1 VRLARVCRG
10 LAFAI
15 VVLAILDP
23 AFTMSVRS
31 DAVVAVVAGDPGR
44 DGELARRTAE
54 LLDPSFT
61 VVRGDFGGAAG
72 TVLIGSAVPPDA
84 GSLAPPVFVVTP
96 RPPEPP
102 LRIASVVGAGTTS
115 LDATSTFEVS
125 LDLAA
130 SRADTLE
137 VALLAEGVPLDRTRL
152 PVEAGP
158 GRVTA
163 RLSFTPSVAG
173 PAPLELRA
181 RLTRSGAEAVRPLL
195 VAVEV
200 EPVDILFF
208 DPRPSWMSTF
218 VRRTLEQDGRVRVTS
233 RTITSP
239 GIGTTFGE
247 APPGI
252 TGPGALSPFR
262 VVLVGAPELLSEA
275 EVGALEGF
283 LRRRGGTV
291 VLLLDR
297 PAGGPFERL
306 AGVEA
311 WSGTGDDDS
320 AELELSPL
328 VPGERDEGRLIASQ
342 LLWPDALPPRAR
354 TLVSHRGVEGTPERP
369 VIWQTP
375 VGAGRLLVSGVLDG
389 WRFRDPE
396 QHAFDPFWTGLV
408 GAAAAAVPPAVGLA
422 LRQDAGPGPG
432 AAGQVIR
439 AGEPASVRV
448 VLLEQSLSGAL
459 EVSGVGAGAFEAGAF
474 GASALGAGD
483 TVRATATARIEGT
496 GEFAGSSRALRL
508 WPSGPP
514 GHFEASLP
522 PNLEAGLYRIQI
534 DTGDDSGDAS
544 GAMVVRVAEM
554 EVSPAPTSW
563 SGHDELVQAWAGS
576 RGGEAV
582 PEARLGQLPG
592 RIAASLGGERRRERR
607 HPFRSPWWILPLALL
622 LGWEWW
628 WRRAR
633 GMP

>member
-15 VVLAILDP
+15 VLLAIIDP

-44 DGELARRTAE
+44 DGELTRRTAE

-61 VVRGDFGGAAG
+61 VVRGEFGGAAG

-84 GSLAPPVFVVTP
+84 GALAAPVFVVMP

-102 LRIASVVGAGTTS
+102 LRIAGVGGAGTTS

-137 VALLAEGVPLDRTRL
+137 VALLADGVPLDRTLL

-173 PAPLELRA
+173 PAPLEVRA

-195 VAVEV
+195 VAVEE

-218 VRRTLEQDGRVRVTS
+218 VRRTLEQDARLRVTS
-233 RTITSP
+233 RTMTSP

-252 TGPGALSPFR
+252 TAAGALSPFR
-262 VVLVGAPELLSEA
+262 VVLVGAPELLSQA
-275 EVGALEGF
+275 EVSALEGF

-306 AGVEA
+306 AGVED
-311 WSGTGDDDS
+311 WSGTGADES

-328 VPGERDEGRLIASQ
+328 VFGERDEGRLIASQ

-354 TLVSHRGVEGTPERP
+354 TLVSHRGAEGTPERP

-389 WRFRDPE
+389 WRFRDPDE
-396 QHAFDPFWTGLV
+396 HAFDPFWTGLV

-422 LRQDAGPGPG
+422 LRQGAGPGPG

-439 AGEPASVRV
+439 MGEAATVRV
-448 VLLEQSLSGAL
+448 VLLEQSLSGA
-459 EVSGVGAGAFEAGAF
+459 SGAG
-474 GASALGAGD
+474 ALGAGD

-496 GEFAGSSRALRL
+496 GERAGSSRPLRL

-514 GHFEASLP
+514 GHLEAALP
-522 PNLEAGLYRIQI
+522 SDLEAGLYRIQV
-534 DTGDDSGDAS
+534 DAGDHSGS
-544 GAMVVRVAEM
+544 MVIRVAEM
-554 EVSPAPTSW
+554 EASPAPNAA
-563 SGHDELVQAWAGS
+563 SGHGELVQAWAGS

-582 PEARLGQLPG
+582 PEARVGDLPG
-592 RIAASLGGERRRERR
+592 RLAEALGAERRRERR
-607 HPFRSPWWILPLALL
+607 HPFRSAWWILPLALL